1 MLNYLIDPV
10 WGLHFSIRITKSL
23 LRKDLDL
30 PGSWQM
36 PQGGIDPGEM
46 PEEAAMRELKEEI
59 GTDHAEIINR
69 TEDWL
74 CYDLPANLSRKVFKG
89 KYRGQ
94 KQLWYA
100 MRFKGEDSE
109 INLHTEKPE
118 FVEWKWVKLK
128 SITELV
134 IPFKKAVY
142 ESIVEQFCWIVDS
155 DVKK

>member
-1 MLNYLIDPV
+1 
-10 WGLHFSIRITKSL
+10 
-23 LRKDLDL
+23 
-30 PGSWQM
+30 
-36 PQGGIDPGEM
+36 
-46 PEEAAMRELKEEI
+46 
-59 GTDHAEIINR
+59 
-69 TEDWL
+69 
-74 CYDLPANLSRKVFKG
+74 VFKG

-109 INLHTEKPE
+109 INLSTEKPE

-142 ESIVEQFCWIVDS
+142 ESIVEQFGWIVDS
-155 DVKK
+155 DVK

>member
-1 MLNYLIDPV
+1 MLNCLIDPV
-10 WGLHFSIRITKSL
+10 WGLDFSIRITKSL
-23 LRKDLDL
+23 LRKDWTFREVD
-30 PGSWQM
+30 M
-36 PQGGIDPGEM
+36 PQGGIDLSEL

-59 GTDHAEIINR
+59 DTDHAEIIDR

-74 CYDLPANLSRKVFKG
+74 CYDLPANLTRKVFKG

-109 INLHTEKPE
+109 INLHKEKPE

-128 SITELV
+128 SITEMV
-134 IPFKKAVY
+134 IPF
-142 ESIVEQFCWIVDS
+142 
-155 DVKK
+155 

>member
-1 MLNYLIDPV
+1 MSAELPYRPCVGMTLFNQDNKV
-10 WGLHFSIRITKSL
+10 FVAER
-23 LRKDLDL
+23 LDL
-30 PGSWQM
+30 PGCWQM
-36 PQGGIDPGEM
+36 PQGGIDLGEL

-59 GTDHAEIINR
+59 GTDHAEIIYK
-69 TEDWL
+69 TEPWL
-74 CYDLPANLSRKVFKG
+74 RYDLPANLTRKVFKG

-109 INLHTEKPE
+109 INLTTEKPE

-142 ESIVEQFCWIVDS
+142 ESIVEQFGWIVDS
-155 DVKK
+155 DVK